1 MKYSCS
7 KKVRWVLAVALFA
20 GLVGA
25 DDGRANLLENGSFET
40 GDFSGWE
47 VFTTENGTVG
57 QVGFPN
63 IMEFD
68 TNGNGKATKSAR
80 FQVGQHKFE
89 TAGDTRQ
96 GGGLYTHFMGKA
108 GILEISVDVACA
120 FTSSNKRR
128 NLDGGLFELLLDGE
142 TLNHFAVGPIPK
154 GTTKRGT
161 LRAFSP
167 IRAGVHQIRIR
178 ITRPFASMAAPFQYV
193 DNVVVLQKPD

>member
-7 KKVRWVLAVALFA
+7 QKVRWVLAVGIFA

-57 QVGFPN
+57 QFGFPN

-80 FQVGQHKFE
+80 FQVGQYKFE

-96 GGGLYTHFMGKA
+96 GGGLHTHFIGKA
-108 GILEISVDVACA
+108 GILEISVDVACT
-120 FTSSNKRR
+120 FTRLRRKPRVPVLRSSLLRR
-128 NLDGGLFELLLDGE
+128 VDKPVDSRRPKPMASDDEFE
-142 TLNHFAVGPIPK
+142 VGNP
-154 GTTKRGT
+154 
-161 LRAFSP
+161 S
-167 IRAGVHQIRIR
+167 
-178 ITRPFASMAAPFQYV
+178 
-193 DNVVVLQKPD
+193 